1 MKKNITAITVLVL
14 LSVLLSACNLSAAN
28 PTQIGPDQI
37 NTIAAQTVEALTTQ
51 MAPPPATATNTP
63 EPATATPMVTAAPT
77 LAIPTLNLTPGALT
91 NTLIPLPTSAGTTE
105 CNKVFFLSD
114 VNVADGTV
122 FKPETEFTKTWK
134 IQNSGSCTWTSLY
147 SAVPFSNDPTSPVIT
162 GDGEFPVK
170 ANVTPGG
177 ILEVTVKMKAP
188 KEEGTYTQTWKMQD
202 DQGNFFGIGGPNGA
216 GWYVNI
222 KVDKSG
228 GSASTTGIK
237 LSSVVSDVSPASG
250 AKGETVTVTGK
261 VTISGLGS
269 GKSQYVRW
277 TLRMDGTAMNC
288 GSNYTF
294 ESNGDKSFSF
304 TDCLVPA
311 SMSEGSK
318 DVQVYINEPGG
329 SNVPTAFEFTVTP

>member
-1 MKKNITAITVLVL
+1 MKKNFTAITVLVL

-63 EPATATPMVTAAPT
+63 EPATATPLVTVAPT

-114 VNVADGTV
+114 VNIPDGTTV
-122 FKPETEFTKTWK
+122 KTNAEFTKTWK
-134 IQNSGSCTWTSLY
+134 IQNSGSCTWTTLY
-147 SAVPFSNDPTSPVIT
+147 SAAPFSNDPASPVIT

-170 ANVTPGG
+170 ANVAPGG
-177 ILEVTVKMKAP
+177 ILEVTVKMFAP

-222 KVDKSG
+222 KVTKTGATSTTVKYNTTAEGVCSG
-228 GSASTTGIK
+228 GTATLDGTIGLSAAPSSADTPNYFYIVDGSSSLKSATFSDLSFNSTGSKTATTG
-237 LSSVVSDVSPASG
+237 
-250 AKGETVTVTGK
+250 TV
-261 VTISGLGS
+261 SGLGS
-269 GKSQYVRW
+269 GNHTVQLYISSSPI
-277 TLRMDGTAMNC
+277 AMGSTPAGSFNC
-288 GSNYTF
+288 P
-294 ESNGDKSFSF
+294 E
-304 TDCLVPA
+304 
-311 SMSEGSK
+311 
-318 DVQVYINEPGG
+318 
-329 SNVPTAFEFTVTP
+329 